1 MICFYPP
8 PLMTCRGMFYFKVE
22 QHGCCESAS
31 GQEDRMRVPYEITHD
46 EGIAKRQ
53 VIGVSFFDVQ
63 EARMSRVHGC
73 TGATLGTSFLDKQKK
88 SFVHGCTYAA
98 IAWMRRSSDL
108 AGQRRNQDSR
118 RIKISNIDWI
128 PAQGWYDESISN
140 LNRPLTLNSLM
151 QIIHRRRPDINQC
164 LDQRCQRNREKHT
177 PEPP

>member
-1 MICFYPP
+1 MSAFAGKQTFRALGLEIAKTRNRGQVLNLELGNLIDFCLFYP

-22 QHGCCESAS
+22 QQGCCESAS

-108 AGQRRNQDSR
+108 AIRA
-118 RIKISNIDWI
+118 K
-128 PAQGWYDESISN
+128 P
-140 LNRPLTLNSLM
+140 
-151 QIIHRRRPDINQC
+151 
-164 LDQRCQRNREKHT
+164 
-177 PEPP
+177 